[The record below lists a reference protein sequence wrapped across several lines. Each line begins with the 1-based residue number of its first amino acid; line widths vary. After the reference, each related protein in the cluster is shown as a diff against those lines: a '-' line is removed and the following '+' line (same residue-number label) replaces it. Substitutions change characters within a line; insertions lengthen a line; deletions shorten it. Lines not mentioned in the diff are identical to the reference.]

1 MIFMRAVGC
10 VIRKRRPEKGDEQAH
25 TAQDVRKLTHVRRIA
40 LLVYGRGVHIEVSRE
55 FPNKIG
61 ESATASPLCDPCTT
75 RSDLTFPRWNPAPI
89 TKKRS
94 RPCDSVDDFSLPE
107 PLPRLS

>member
-25 TAQDVRKLTHVRRIA
+25 TAQDVRKLTHGRRIA

-75 RSDLTFPRWNPAPI
+75 RSDLTFPCWNPARLAE
-89 TKKRS
+89 KRS
-94 RPCDSVDDFSLPE
+94 RLCDSVDDFSLPE
-107 PLPRLS
+107 PLPLLS

>member
-1 MIFMRAVGC
+1 MICMRAVGC
-10 VIRKRRPEKGDEQAH
+10 VIRKRRPEKGDEQAQ
-25 TAQDVRKLTHVRRIA
+25 TAQDVRKLTHGRRIA
-40 LLVYGRGVHIEVSRE
+40 LLVHGRGVHIEVSRE

-61 ESATASPLCDPCTT
+61 ESVTASPLCYPCETG
-75 RSDLTFPRWNPAPI
+75 SDLTFPRWNPAEV
-89 TKKRS
+89 KKRRS